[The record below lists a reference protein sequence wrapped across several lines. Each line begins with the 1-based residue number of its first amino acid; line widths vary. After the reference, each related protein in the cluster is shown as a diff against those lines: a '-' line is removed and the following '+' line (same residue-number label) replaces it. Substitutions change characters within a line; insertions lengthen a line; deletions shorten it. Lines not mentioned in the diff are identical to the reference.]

1 MADGG
6 WRMADGGWRMA
17 DGGLRMADGE
27 SLEPSATSHDKV
39 LDLGDVAGLR
49 ALGTVN
55 DLELHRLTFLER
67 TETVALNS
75 RVVDED
81 IAASVAL
88 DEAIPL
94 RVVEPLDLA
103 CDTHRSSSLLAVT
116 RESVGENS
124 KGPKKKAAGVR
135 PFPYGARPARRRKD
149 NTGIPSICQER

>member
-1 MADGG
+1 MFSHPFPF
-6 WRMADGGWRMA
+6 
-17 DGGLRMADGE
+17 
-27 SLEPSATSHDKV
+27 SLLPYEG

-55 DLELHRLTFLER
+55 DLELHRLALLER
-67 TETVALNS
+67 AEAVALNG
-75 RVVDED
+75 RVVHED
-81 IAASVAL
+81 VAASVAL
-88 DEAIPL
+88 DEPVAFG
-94 RVVEPLDLA
+94 VVEPLDLA

-149 NTGIPSICQER
+149 NT